1 MKSLHFDANTI
12 ASIKNIQ
19 ESALKVTESLNQIK
33 DSNPELFKSIE
44 ESKTILEELRP
55 LIKYLNELDLP
66 LRK

>member
-33 DSNPELFKSIE
+33 DSNPDVINGSI
-44 ESKTILEELRP
+44 T
-55 LIKYLNELDLP
+55 YQDFN
-66 LRK
+66 